1 MTTATI
7 RQQLHS
13 YLEIADDQKVKAFY
27 TLMKEDIE
35 ESGVEYTPELKAEL
49 DSQYAA
55 YKNGKTKMISSAES
69 KKRIGKILKT
79 RKVPEQGSH

>member
-1 MTTATI
+1 MTTANI

-13 YLEIADDQKVKAFY
+13 YLEIADDEKVKAFY

-49 DSQYAA
+49 DNQYAA
-55 YKNGKTKMISSAES
+55 YKNGKTKMISSGES
-69 KKRIGKILKT
+69 KKRIGKMLKT
-79 RKVPEQGSH
+79 RKVK

>member
-27 TLMKEDIE
+27 TLMKQDID

-49 DSQYAA
+49 DSRYSD

-69 KKRIGKILKT
+69 KRRVGKILKT
-79 RKVPEQGSH
+79 RKVK

>member
-1 MTTATI
+1 MTTAAI

-13 YLEIADDQKVKAFY
+13 YLEIADDKKVKAFY
-27 TLMKEDIE
+27 TMMKGDIE
-35 ESGVEYTPELKAEL
+35 ESGVEYTPELKVEL

-55 YKNGKTKMISSAES
+55 YKSGKAKMISSAES

-79 RKVPEQGSH
+79 RKVK

>member
-1 MTTATI
+1 MTTDTI

-13 YLEIADDQKVKAFY
+13 YLEIADDKKVKAFY

-35 ESGVEYTPELKAEL
+35 ESGIEYTPKLKAEL
-49 DSQYAA
+49 DSDYAA
-55 YKNGKTKMISSAES
+55 YKKDQTKMVSSAES

-79 RKVPEQGSH
+79 RKVK